1 VLRLAEGYYSSLQPS
16 TFLLTH
22 AGPKPAFQVCELAL
36 MMSQAQKERGIGPE
50 KAGQEGNSSSDNRHC
65 RALVRSSEENDA
77 ICVVDD
83 LLRVSRG
90 PA

>member
-1 VLRLAEGYYSSLQPS
+1 VLSLVEGYYFSLPPS
-16 TFLLTH
+16 TFPLVH

-36 MMSQAQKERGIGPE
+36 MMSKAQKERGVGPE

-65 RALVRSSEENDA
+65 RALVGSSEEYDA

-83 LLRVSRG
+83 LLRLSRG